1 MKTERRMVEREIFIA
16 DDGKEFLELE
26 KCRAYEVSR
35 EFSGLLSRIL
45 PEPITIDGDTYQMV
59 VHAKREEDF
68 RTALAKHAYEEKL
81 LLFEIDYS
89 GHGLYFIGRSER
101 YDYLYGDIEIV
112 VAIKR
117 EDLLPRIQAAID
129 IAEEMDHILEEE
141 G

>member
-1 MKTERRMVEREIFIA
+1 MKTERRMVERQIFIA

-26 KCRAYEVSR
+26 KCHAYEVSR

-101 YDYLYGDIEIV
+101 YEFV

-117 EDLLPRIQAAID
+117 EDLLSHIQAAID
-129 IAEEMDHILEEE
+129 IIEEMDHILEEE
-141 G
+141 GSI

>member
-1 MKTERRMVEREIFIA
+1 MKTERRMVERQIFIA

-26 KCRAYEVSR
+26 KCHAYEVSR

-101 YDYLYGDIEIV
+101 YEFV

-117 EDLLPRIQAAID
+117 EDLLSHIQAAID
-129 IAEEMDHILEEE
+129 LIEEMDHILEEE
-141 G
+141 GSI

>member
-1 MKTERRMVEREIFIA
+1 MKTERRMVERQIFIA

-26 KCRAYEVSR
+26 KCHAYEVSR

-101 YDYLYGDIEIV
+101 YEFV

-117 EDLLPRIQAAID
+117 EDLLSHIQAVID
-129 IAEEMDHILEEE
+129 LIEEMDHILEEE
-141 G
+141 GSI

>member
-1 MKTERRMVEREIFIA
+1 MRTERRMVERWIFIA
-16 DDGKEFLELE
+16 DDGKEFSELE
-26 KCRAYEVSR
+26 KCHAYEVNR

-89 GHGLYFIGRSER
+89 GRGLYFIGQSER
-101 YDYLYGDIEIV
+101 YGV

-117 EDLLPRIQAAID
+117 EDLLSRIQAAID
-129 IAEEMDHILEEE
+129 LIEEMDRILEEE
-141 G
+141 GSI

>member
-1 MKTERRMVEREIFIA
+1 MKTERRMVERQIFIA
-16 DDGKEFLELE
+16 DDGKEFSELE
-26 KCRAYEVSR
+26 KCHAYEVSR

-45 PEPITIDGDTYQMV
+45 PEPISLDRETYQMV

-89 GHGLYFIGRSER
+89 GHGLYFIGQSER
-101 YDYLYGDIEIV
+101 YELV

-117 EDLLPRIQAAID
+117 EDLLERIQAI
-129 IAEEMDHILEEE
+129 INLTEEMDHILEEE
-141 G
+141 GSI

>member
-1 MKTERRMVEREIFIA
+1 MKTERRMVERQIFIA
-16 DDGKEFLELE
+16 DDGKEFSELE
-26 KCRAYEVSR
+26 KCHAYEVSR

-101 YDYLYGDIEIV
+101 YEFV

-117 EDLLPRIQAAID
+117 EDLLSHIQAAID
-129 IAEEMDHILEEE
+129 IIEEMDHILEEE
-141 G
+141 GSI